1 MSEIEGDKFK
11 GLDMQS
17 LVEGPLLAACQAQ
30 AALAESTAKF
40 IQDTGFE
47 GVKGEKSNIQTN
59 VFSFQRELLGE
70 NGENIGTQ
78 TVSLEV
84 PLLSIV
90 PIPTFV
96 IDDTNITFDMEVK
109 SVECSEKTRDKEGT
123 PGEDNRVGFGPF
135 SAKVNIKGTIATHE
149 KNTRV
154 TDDLEKYHVS
164 VHAKNSDIPEGLE
177 RMNEI
182 VEKASTTTPWEMTN
196 NKTDAK

>member
-1 MSEIEGDKFK
+1 MSETVGDYFK
-11 GLDMQS
+11 GLDMHS
-17 LVEGPLLAACQAQ
+17 LVEGPLWEACQAQ

-47 GVKGEKSNIQTN
+47 GTKDGKRNIQTT

-90 PIPTFV
+90 PIPALA

-109 SVECSEKTRDKEGT
+109 SAECSQKPRDKEGA
-123 PGEDNRVGFGPF
+123 PGEVNKAGFGPF
-135 SAKVNIKGTIATHE
+135 CAKVNIKGTNTSHG
-149 KNTRV
+149 KNV
-154 TDDLEKYHVS
+154 
-164 VHAKNSDIPEGLE
+164 DIPEGLE

-182 VEKASTTTPWEMTN
+182 VAKASSTTPWKLTN
-196 NKTDAK
+196 NKCAIRDGKL